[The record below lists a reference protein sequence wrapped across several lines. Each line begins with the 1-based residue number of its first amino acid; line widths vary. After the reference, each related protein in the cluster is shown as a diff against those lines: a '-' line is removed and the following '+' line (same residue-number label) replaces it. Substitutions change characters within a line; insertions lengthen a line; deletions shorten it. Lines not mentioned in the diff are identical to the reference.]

1 MKKVLGYV
9 GDFLLVLVV
18 IIAIAI
24 TFISLKSDDRGI
36 SNIGGYMPF
45 NIQTAS
51 MEPTI
56 KTGDLIITQ
65 EADFDSLEVGDIIS
79 FLSKEQDT
87 VIIKTHRITS
97 VNNENG
103 IKSYVT
109 KGDNND
115 AEDDTAVVEADFVG
129 KYNGKRIGHLG
140 SILSF
145 LQSRVG
151 FFIFIIIPLFA
162 LFIYQLYKFIVTIIE
177 EKKKDLVASIKA
189 EQTEKEKKSE

>member
-24 TFISLKSDDRGI
+24 TFISLNSDDRGI

-79 FLSKEQDT
+79 FLSN
-87 VIIKTHRITS
+87 S
-97 VNNENG
+97 LF
-103 IKSYVT
+103 IKSTSSIHKACPLPSLTPKNDPTDKDFGSY
-109 KGDNND
+109 DNS
-115 AEDDTAVVEADFVG
+115 
-129 KYNGKRIGHLG
+129 K
-140 SILSF
+140 
-145 LQSRVG
+145 
-151 FFIFIIIPLFA
+151 
-162 LFIYQLYKFIVTIIE
+162 
-177 EKKKDLVASIKA
+177 
-189 EQTEKEKKSE
+189 